1 MNPLLTL
8 ACECVTVTSMTTTH
22 KRYSYRAYPTPGQ
35 ERSLAHLFGCVRVVY
50 NDFIAERQKSYAEGS
65 PFESM
70 SVVRSRVVTQAKR
83 TTERSWLADVAAV
96 PLNEATRDADLAY
109 RNFFDSLSGKRKGRK
124 VGAPRYRS
132 KRDRRQTARFGR
144 TGFKV
149 RETTHGVGK
158 VRLARIGWIRFELA
172 RALPSE
178 PSSVTVIREADGTYH
193 VSFVVVTPESDR
205 DLSKHSAGV
214 DLGLTDFA
222 SVVGTDGVRYKV
234 ENPRHLRRTER
245 SLARAQKALSR
256 KVLGSANREKARLR
270 VARLHSRV
278 RRTRLDF
285 HHKIAARLAR
295 ENQAVAVEAL
305 NVVGISRAG
314 NRGLRKSVHDAG
326 WGQFLRVLAE
336 KVSTVPVNPAYTSQ
350 TCSVCDTLDGPKP
363 LAVREWSCSGCG
375 THLDRDYN
383 AAVNILVAAGL
394 AETVNAC
401 GVDVRRAL
409 ARAVGS
415 EAGTHR
421 SGVVL

>member
-1 MNPLLTL
+1 M
-8 ACECVTVTSMTTTH
+8 VT

-35 ERSLAHLFGCVRVVY
+35 ERSLARLFGCVRVAY
-50 NDFIAERQKSYAEGS
+50 NDFIAERQKAYSAAA
-65 PFESM
+65 PFEKM

-96 PLNEATRDADLAY
+96 PLGEATRVADRAY
-109 RNFFDSLSGKRKGRK
+109 RNFFDSRSGKRKGRK
-124 VGAPRYRS
+124 VGAPRFRS
-132 KRDRRQTARFGR
+132 KRDRRQTARFTRGAF
-144 TGFKV
+144 GV

-158 VRLARIGWIRFELA
+158 VRLARIGWVRFELS
-172 RALPSE
+172 RPLPSE
-178 PSSVTVIREADGTYH
+178 PSSVTVIRDADGTYH
-193 VSFVVVTPESDR
+193 VSFVVVAPELDR
-205 DLSKHSAGV
+205 DLPKPSAGV
-214 DLGLTDFA
+214 DLGLADFA
-222 SVVGTDGVRYKV
+222 TVVRDDGSRYKV
-234 ENPRHLRRTER
+234 ENPRCLRRAER
-245 SLARAQKALSR
+245 ALSRAQKALSR
-256 KVLGSANREKARLR
+256 KERGSANREKARLR

-285 HHKIAARLAR
+285 HHKLAAQLAR

-305 NVVGISRAG
+305 NVVGLSRAG

-336 KVSTVPVNPAYTSQ
+336 KVPTVPMNPAYTSQ
-350 TCSVCDTLDGPKP
+350 TCSVYATLDGPKP
-363 LAVREWSCSGCG
+363 LAVREWTCSTCD
-375 THLDRDYN
+375 TPLDRDYN

-401 GVDVRRAL
+401 GADVRRAL

-421 SGVVL
+421 SEVAA